1 MAILCTALTAS
12 HPHFADYIPGTS
24 VLFDDILSLG
34 LIRLEKE
41 GEDYGMG
48 GCPFLAR
55 LTLWAVPT
63 KFVVADVT
71 YYFPQLLFRLWWCER
86 CCEGGAVA
94 KQG

>member
-12 HPHFADYIPGTS
+12 HPHFVDYIPGTS

-48 GCPFLAR
+48 GCPIFGDA
-55 LTLWAVPT
+55 
-63 KFVVADVT
+63 
-71 YYFPQLLFRLWWCER
+71 
-86 CCEGGAVA
+86 
-94 KQG
+94 